1 MMKPF
6 LGRLIMLVIVAVLV
20 LIVLNQIGVF
30 KPQMSSYPAENKLL
44 KNEFVT
50 DAIIFRNEALVMA
63 DQGGDVTFMV
73 EDGERVPQ
81 GSLIATI
88 TPSESSQAY
97 QPFSLSDDWLIDM
110 ELIEQEYTAAQD
122 QLAYLVKES
131 RLSEV
136 DPVKVQLDQLL
147 TIRNAYQQSSGLVPQ
162 ETALATEVG
171 SDGKIHVTAP
181 HGGIVG
187 YTVAE
192 DDLLY
197 NPFNIPLID
206 YNQYKVKQEGQ
217 ILRRVLANQP
227 FIRLVSNRE
236 TYLVIRVDETTLK
249 QFTLGRR
256 IDVDIN
262 GQTIRPVVTNI
273 FKHGKEYGIQLTVL
287 EEYNNDY
294 NDRTSRITVIP
305 QQLEGLAIKTSS
317 LVEQDKV
324 MGVYVLKKG
333 YRSEFVPVKVLGFF
347 GNEAI
352 IASDNFLVS
361 EGSES
366 VVVPTVNLYDEI
378 LEEPNQ

>member
-20 LIVLNQIGVF
+20 LIVLNQIGLF
-30 KPQMSSYPAENKLL
+30 KPQMTSYPAEIKLL

-50 DAIIFRNEALVMA
+50 DAVIFRDEALVMSSE
-63 DQGGDVTFMV
+63 GGDVTFMV

-81 GSLIATI
+81 GTLIATV
-88 TPSESSQAY
+88 TPADSDQTY
-97 QPFSLSDDWLIDM
+97 QPITLSDDWLIDM
-110 ELIEQEYTAAQD
+110 EMIEKEYTAAQD

-136 DPVKVQLDQLL
+136 DPVKAQLDQLL
-147 TIRNAYQQSSGLVPQ
+147 TIRNAFQKSNGLIPQ
-162 ETALATEVG
+162 EIALSSEKG
-171 SDGKIHVTAP
+171 SDGKIYITAP

-187 YTVAE
+187 YTIAE

-206 YNQYKVKQEGQ
+206 YNKYQIKQEGQ
-217 ILRRVLANQP
+217 IIRRVLANQP

-249 QFTLGRR
+249 QFSIGRR

-262 GQTIRPVVTNI
+262 GQTIRPVVSNI
-273 FKHGKEYGIQLTVL
+273 FKHGKEFGVQLTVL
-287 EEYNNDY
+287 EEYTNDY
-294 NDRTSRITVIP
+294 NDRITRVTVIP

-333 YRSEFVPVKVLGFF
+333 YRSEFVPVKVLGLF

-366 VVVPTVNLYDEI
+366 VIVPTVNLYDEI

>member
-20 LIVLNQIGVF
+20 LIVLNQIGLF
-30 KPQMSSYPAENKLL
+30 KPQMTSYPAEIKLL

-50 DAIIFRNEALVMA
+50 DAVIFRDEALVMSSE
-63 DQGGDVTFMV
+63 GGDVTFMV

-81 GSLIATI
+81 GTLIATV
-88 TPSESSQAY
+88 TPADSDQTY
-97 QPFSLSDDWLIDM
+97 QPITLSDDWLIDM
-110 ELIEQEYTAAQD
+110 EMIEKEYTAAQD

-136 DPVKVQLDQLL
+136 DPVKAQLDQLL
-147 TIRNAYQQSSGLVPQ
+147 TIRNAFQKSNGLIPQ
-162 ETALATEVG
+162 EIALSSEKG
-171 SDGKIHVTAP
+171 SDGKIYITAP

-187 YTVAE
+187 YTIAE

-206 YNQYKVKQEGQ
+206 YNKYQIKQEGQ
-217 ILRRVLANQP
+217 IIRRVLANQP

-249 QFTLGRR
+249 QFSIGRR

-262 GQTIRPVVTNI
+262 GQTIRPVVSNI
-273 FKHGKEYGIQLTVL
+273 FKHGKEFGVQLTVL
-287 EEYNNDY
+287 EEYTNDY
-294 NDRTSRITVIP
+294 NDRITRVTVIP

-333 YRSEFVPVKVLGFF
+333 YRSEFVPVKVLGLF

-361 EGSES
+361 KGSES
-366 VVVPTVNLYDEI
+366 VIVPTVNLYDEI